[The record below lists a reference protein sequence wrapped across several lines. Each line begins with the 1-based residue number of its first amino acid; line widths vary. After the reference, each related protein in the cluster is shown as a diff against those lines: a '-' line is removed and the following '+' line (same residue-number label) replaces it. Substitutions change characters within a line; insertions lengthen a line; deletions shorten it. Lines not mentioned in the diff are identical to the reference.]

1 MAAAQ
6 ESIRN
11 ATRALA
17 KAIDV
22 EPRTLKEAGLV
33 YVSDEEPGLRRR
45 KSGKHF
51 VFFDGDGKRVRDKN
65 VVARIRRLAIPP
77 AYTDVWI
84 CRRENGHLQATG
96 RDARGRKQY
105 RYHAGW
111 RMVRD
116 AAKYERL
123 ADFADKLPAL
133 RKAINADLKLA
144 GLPRRKVLAAVVR
157 LLQRSLIRVGNEEYS
172 RANGSYG
179 LTTLRNRHVSVRGK
193 RLDFSFRGKSGK
205 FHNIQLDDER
215 LARVVR
221 NCQELP
227 GQKLFGFRN
236 DEGSVEEIDSNDV
249 NDYIRE
255 IAGEEFSAKY
265 FRTWAGTLLAARA
278 LSATEKA
285 ETKTEQKQRIVE
297 AITAV
302 SERLGNTP
310 SVCRKCY
317 VHPAVLD
324 TFVDGQLQLPAPLPP
339 SRRPKTALSAEEK
352 ALRRLLRKRARKQ
365 RR

>member
-1 MAAAQ
+1 MAATQ
-6 ESIRN
+6 EQIRK
-11 ATRALA
+11 ATRELA

-33 YVSDEEPGLRRR
+33 YVSDEQPGFRRR

-51 VFFDGDGKRVRDKN
+51 IFFDTDGKRIRDEK
-65 VVARIRRLAIPP
+65 VVAPIRRLAIPP
-77 AYTDVWI
+77 AYPDVWI
-84 CRRENGHLQATG
+84 CSRENGHLQATG

-116 AAKYERL
+116 AAKYDLL

-133 RKAINADLKLA
+133 RKQVNADLNLP

-172 RANGSYG
+172 KANGSYG
-179 LTTLRNRHVSVRGK
+179 LTTLRNRHVKVRGK
-193 RLDFSFRGKSGK
+193 RIGFSFRGKSGK
-205 FHNIQLDDER
+205 FHTIELDDER

-236 DEGSVEEIDSNDV
+236 DEGGAEEIDSNDV
-249 NDYIRE
+249 NEYIRA

-278 LSATEKA
+278 LSAVEKA
-285 ETKTEQKQRIVE
+285 QTKM
-297 AITAV
+297 
-302 SERLGNTP
+302 
-310 SVCRKCY
+310 
-317 VHPAVLD
+317 
-324 TFVDGQLQLPAPLPP
+324 
-339 SRRPKTALSAEEK
+339 EE
-352 ALRRLLRKRARKQ
+352 
-365 RR
+365 

>member
-1 MAAAQ
+1 MSASQ
-6 ESIRN
+6 EQIRD
-11 ATRALA
+11 ATRQLA
-17 KAIDV
+17 KAIAI

-33 YVSDEEPGLRRR
+33 YVSDEEPGYRRR

-51 VFFDGDGKRVRDKN
+51 IFFDTDGKRVRDKKT
-65 VVARIRRLAIPP
+65 VARIRRLAVPP

-84 CRRENGHLQATG
+84 CRRDNGHLQATG

-133 RKAINADLKLA
+133 RRAVNADLKLE

-179 LTTLRNRHVSVRGK
+179 LTTLRNRHVHVRGK
-193 RLDFSFRGKSGK
+193 HIEFSFRGKSGK
-205 FHNIQLDDER
+205 FHSIELDDER

-227 GQKLFGFRN
+227 GQKLFGFHN
-236 DEGSVEEIDSNDV
+236 DDGGVDEIDSNDV
-249 NDYIRE
+249 NEYIRS

-278 LSATEKA
+278 LSAVEKA
-285 ETKTEQKQRIVE
+285 ETKTEEKQVIAA
-297 AITAV
+297 AITEV
-302 SERLGNTP
+302 SQRLGNTP
-310 SVCRKCY
+310 SVCRNCY
-317 VHPAVLD
+317 VHPAVLE
-324 TFVDGQLQLPAPLPP
+324 TYAEGLLQFPPLLPP
-339 SRRPKTALSAEEK
+339 SKRPKTALSAEEK
-352 ALRRLLRKRARKQ
+352 ALRRLIRKHAK
-365 RR
+365 RRRR

>member
-1 MAAAQ
+1 MPAISEQ
-6 ESIRN
+6 FRS
-11 ATRALA
+11 ATRDLA
-17 KAIDV
+17 KAIVV

-33 YVSDEEPGLRRR
+33 YVSDEEPGFGRR
-45 KSGKHF
+45 KAGEHF
-51 VFFDGDGKRVRDKN
+51 AFFDSNGKRLRDQKI
-65 VVARIRRLAIPP
+65 VARIRRLAIPP

-133 RKAINADLKLA
+133 RKAINADLKLP
-144 GLPRRKVLAAVVR
+144 GLPRRKVLAAVVQ

-179 LTTLRNRHVSVRGK
+179 LTTLRNRHVRVRGK
-193 RLDFSFRGKSGK
+193 SLEFSFRGKSGK
-205 FHNIQLDDER
+205 FHAIQLDDER
-215 LARVVR
+215 LARIVR

-236 DEGSVEEIDSNDV
+236 EEGGVEEIDSNDV
-249 NDYIRE
+249 NEYIRE
-255 IAGEEFSAKY
+255 ISGEEFSAKY

-278 LSATEKA
+278 LAAAEKA
-285 ETKTEQKQRIVE
+285 ETKTDEKQRVVV
-297 AITAV
+297 AITEVA
-302 SERLGNTP
+302 ERLGNTP

-317 VHPAVLD
+317 VHPAVMD
-324 TFVDGQLQLPAPLPP
+324 AYAEGSLQLPPP
-339 SRRPKTALSAEEK
+339 SPPSKRPKTSLSREEK
-352 ALRRLLRKRARKQ
+352 ALRRLLRKRAKK
-365 RR
+365 

>member
-1 MAAAQ
+1 MAATREQ
-6 ESIRN
+6 IRN
-11 ATRALA
+11 ATRELA
-17 KAIDV
+17 KAIEI
-22 EPRTLKEAGLV
+22 EPRTLKEARLV
-33 YVSDEEPGLRRR
+33 YVSDEQLGFRRR

-51 VFFDGDGKRVRDKN
+51 VFFDTEGKRIRDEK
-65 VVARIRRLAIPP
+65 VIARIRRLAIPP

-84 CRRENGHLQATG
+84 CSRENGHLQATG

-116 AAKYERL
+116 AAKYEKL

-133 RKAINADLKLA
+133 RRAVNADLKLA
-144 GLPRRKVLAAVVR
+144 GLPRRKVIAAVVR

-179 LTTLRNRHVSVRGK
+179 LTTLRNRHVKVRGK
-193 RLDFSFRGKSGK
+193 HIGFSFRGKSGK
-205 FHNIQLDDER
+205 FHTIELDDER

-236 DEGSVEEIDSNDV
+236 DEGGVEEIDSNDV

-265 FRTWAGTLLAARA
+265 FRTWAGTLLAARE
-278 LSATEKA
+278 LSAAMKA
-285 ETKTEQKQRIVE
+285 ETKTEEKRLINA
-297 AITAV
+297 AITEV
-302 SERLGNTP
+302 SQRLGNTP
-310 SVCRKCY
+310 SVCRNCY
-317 VHPAVLD
+317 VHPAVLE
-324 TFVDGQLQLPAPLPP
+324 TYAEGLLQLPPPLPP
-339 SRRPKTALSAEEK
+339 SKRPKTTLSAEEK
-352 ALRRLLRKRARKQ
+352 ALRRLLRKSAKRRRA
-365 RR
+365 